1 MHKSCGI
8 FHDKRMKKIL
18 TKFCT
23 EINIKFEAKS
33 SIRLFLDINYLYRIE
48 TNRILNSKYNNL

>member
-1 MHKSCGI
+1 
-8 FHDKRMKKIL
+8 MKKIL